1 MTDRDKRMAKSR
13 EMGKARIALFTIL
26 LATGRKFTA
35 NQLQDVAKNRFGNVV
50 DRRTIY
56 RDIEA
61 ISRVMPI
68 ESTTGRYGGYQMMD
82 VKGRCRDGN

>member
-1 MTDRDKRMAKSR
+1 MTDRDKRMANSR

-35 NQLQDVAKNRFGNVV
+35 DQLQLVAKNRLGNVV

-68 ESTTGRYGGYQMMD
+68 ESTTGRYGGYQRLD
-82 VKGRCRDGN
+82 VRGRCRE

>member
-1 MTDRDKRMAKSR
+1 MSERYKRMAKSR

-35 NQLQDVAKNRFGNVV
+35 NQLQDVAKNRLGCDV
-50 DRRTIY
+50 DRKTIY
-56 RDIEA
+56 SDMAA

-68 ESTTGRYGGYQMMD
+68 ESTNGRHGGYQMVD